1 MRRRNGVE
9 YASRCDRRDC
19 SDPSGTAQILAAR
32 GGWAPSNASALLE
45 VARLDRQLSFAHTLR
60 DNFVPF
66 PKESADARQILGYV
80 TLRSLCEGAIQL
92 FITVYYND
100 YIADKEPITR
110 RNRKKIVDPED
121 AQLSDLIEFYVRHG
135 DPAFESFLA
144 RVKTRGNAIHHFR
157 EREIGTQDELKADI
171 VLLRDFLASVDSQ
184 LPDPPPVPDPDPDW

>member
-1 MRRRNGVE
+1 MQADAIDEIV
-9 YASRCDRRDC
+9 A
-19 SDPSGTAQILAAR
+19 ILAAQHKFWPR
-32 GGWAPSNASALLE
+32 AGGWAPSNASALLE

-157 EREIGTQDELKADI
+157 EREIGTQDELKAEI

>member
-1 MRRRNGVE
+1 MQADAIDEIV
-9 YASRCDRRDC
+9 A
-19 SDPSGTAQILAAR
+19 ILAAQHKSWPR
-32 GGWAPSNASALLE
+32 AGGWAPSNASALLE

-171 VLLRDFLASVDSQ
+171 VLLRDFLASVDKSASRPTARSRSR
-184 LPDPPPVPDPDPDW
+184 LVNRAPRDSE